1 MAPPATLEEPQ
12 PLTAEDE
19 GVYQAMIRAAP
30 PGAIQRCDPELV
42 IKCIRGYKKEK
53 PRVEQTV
60 AELLRIQDWR
70 EKDEIDLVRAG
81 RKERA
86 MRSPRGC
93 KAAPR
98 AALQLHGAT
107 TRAQPALLTACVAR
121 AAVRPRGGQPRPPA
135 ARTRLA
141 AAPQSGALGPK
152 TPQTLMLRR
161 LCSRAAA
168 HQAPAQGG

>member
-19 GVYQAMIRAAP
+19 GVYQAIIRCAP

-53 PRVEQTV
+53 PRVEQTI

-70 EKDEIDLVRAG
+70 EKDEIDLVRAQG
-81 RKERA
+81 RERA
-86 MRSPRGC
+86 MRALRGC
-93 KAAPR
+93 KAASR
-98 AALQLHGAT
+98 VALQLRGAT
-107 TRAQPALLTACVAR
+107 AWGQPLLRLCCAR
-121 AAVRPRGGQPRPPA
+121 AAPRPRAWQPRPPA
-135 ARTRLA
+135 ARTRLSA
-141 AAPQSGALGPK
+141 TSRHGALGPQ
-152 TPQTLMLRR
+152 TAQTLMPSRLR
-161 LCSRAAA
+161 SPAAA